1 MSTVNTLIDEIFS
14 LFSDIEIYRQ
24 HDKFP
29 LEKRSKKMFVTMSVM
44 EMEYEG
50 YYDYVSYS
58 QIYPIQIK
66 LKVSGFASPDS
77 SEEALY
83 EILEDQIV
91 PRIYKGGY
99 NIKNLKITGAG
110 YDKNYDRLRLAS
122 EMVMTGYGI
131 QKKQ

>member
-66 LKVSGFASPDS
+66 LKVSVFASPDS

-99 NIKNLKITGAG
+99 NLKNLKIPGAG
-110 YDKNYDRLRLAS
+110 YDKNYDRLSLAS